1 VGNFDPSL
9 LIPVIFALGLIPVF
23 VVLATSYTKL
33 VVVFALLKNA
43 LGLQQVP
50 PATVTNALALVLT
63 VFIMYPVGDEVM
75 DAIAAKKGDIR
86 QVDVFTAIE
95 AGKEPIR
102 EFLDRHVHEK
112 EREFFFRTAQQH
124 AKPAKAASITKKDL
138 IVLLPAFTISEL
150 TEAFLIG
157 FLIFLPFIVVDLV
170 VANVLMA
177 LGMQMLSPTMISLPL
192 KVMLFVLLDGWS
204 FLSRALVSS
213 YL

>member
-63 VFIMYPVGDEVM
+63 VFIMYPVGDEAM

-138 IVLLPAFTISEL
+138 VVLLPAFTISEL

>member
-63 VFIMYPVGDEVM
+63 VFIMYPVGDEIM

-124 AKPAKAASITKKDL
+124 AKPAKAASITRKDL
-138 IVLLPAFTISEL
+138 VVLLPAFTISEL

>member
-1 VGNFDPSL
+1 MGNFDPSL

-138 IVLLPAFTISEL
+138 VVLLPAFTISEL

>member
-124 AKPAKAASITKKDL
+124 AKPAKAASITRKDL
-138 IVLLPAFTISEL
+138 VVLLPAFTISEL

>member
-138 IVLLPAFTISEL
+138 VVLLPAFTISEL

>member
-63 VFIMYPVGDEVM
+63 VFIMYPVGDEIM

-138 IVLLPAFTISEL
+138 VVLLPAFTISEL